1 VIKERSLSMMVSP
14 FGKHIL
20 AEYFECESSFL
31 DSEPA
36 IRELMLEAAS
46 RSGATIVG
54 NIFHH
59 FSPQGVT
66 GVVVIAESHLAIH
79 TWPEFRYAS
88 VDLFT
93 CGTHLNPWIG
103 FEYLREKLRSRKW
116 VSKEIIRGTMEEQ
129 RDFSM
134 ISGVVAA
141 G

>member
-1 VIKERSLSMMVSP
+1 MESP
-14 FGKHIL
+14 FGKHVL
-20 AEYFECESSFL
+20 AEYFDCECTYL

-36 IRELMLEAAS
+36 IREIMLEAAS
-46 RSGATIVG
+46 RCGATVVG
-54 NIFHH
+54 DIFHH

-93 CGTHLNPWIG
+93 CGTRVDPWIG
-103 FEYLREKLRSRKW
+103 FKYLKEKLQSGNW
-116 VSKEIIRGTMEEQ
+116 VSKEIIRGINEKEMPCFV
-129 RDFSM
+129 DSANA
-134 ISGVVAA
+134 VA

>member
-1 VIKERSLSMMVSP
+1 MMESP

-20 AEYFECESSFL
+20 AEYLECECTYL
-31 DSEPA
+31 DSEAA
-36 IRELMLEAAS
+36 IRNLMLEAAS

-59 FSPQGVT
+59 FSPQGVS

-93 CGTHLNPWIG
+93 CGTRVDPWIG
-103 FEYLREKLRSRKW
+103 FEYLKEKLQSKKW
-116 VSKEIIRGTMEEQ
+116 VSKEITRGTGEEELASSA
-129 RDFSM
+129 RGGKGV
-134 ISGVVAA
+134 SG
-141 G
+141 

>member
-1 VIKERSLSMMVSP
+1 MKSP

-20 AEYFECESSFL
+20 AEYFECECTYL

-36 IRELMLEAAS
+36 IRNLMREAAS
-46 RSGATIVG
+46 RTGATIVG
-54 NIFHH
+54 DIFHH

-79 TWPEFRYAS
+79 TWPEFQYAS

-93 CGTHLNPWIG
+93 CGTTVDPWIG
-103 FEYLREKLRSRKW
+103 FDYIRETLQSKRW
-116 VSKEIIRGTMEEQ
+116 ESKEIIRGVLDDEVP
-129 RDFSM
+129 
-134 ISGVVAA
+134 SGLKAVT

>member
-1 VIKERSLSMMVSP
+1 MESP

-20 AEYFECESSFL
+20 AEYFECECTYL
-31 DSEPA
+31 DSEAA
-36 IRELMLEAAS
+36 IRDLMLEAAS

-59 FSPQGVT
+59 FNPQGVS

-93 CGTHLNPWIG
+93 CGTRVDPWIG
-103 FEYLREKLRSRKW
+103 FEYLREKLQSRKW
-116 VSKEIIRGTMEEQ
+116 VSKEIIRGTMEVEPASSA
-129 RDFSM
+129 RGRKGV
-134 ISGVVAA
+134 SG
-141 G
+141 